1 MSLSALEV
9 EGVAAAAR
17 RHPNGFAS
25 CVDALLSAHPRRRTR
40 LTLWLVAAL
49 VYVASGAVLW
59 FGLRQG
65 WMDAGQFVPWCAF
78 LACALVL
85 VYVALRSGWS
95 ERFTDPGLTALQ
107 IVIGVIG
114 VDWGYFICGPVRSM
128 TLFPLLLIF
137 TFGAFSLDWRRI
149 AALTA
154 FALASLLGTIVALH
168 ATRAGAGASGLDDA
182 DLHLDLANVLMISIM
197 LPALAFVAAM
207 LSGLRAKLR
216 AQRTA
221 LTGAML
227 ELQRIA
233 THDALT
239 GLGNRR
245 YMDQR
250 LAEEQAISERL
261 ERPFSIALVDLDHF
275 KQINDLRGH
284 AGGDRVLQWF
294 ADQARTALRSCD
306 QIARW
311 GGEEFLVLMPGT
323 AGAPALACVQRLL
336 QQLHAV
342 QAGDAM
348 ELSFSAGVTEY
359 RNGET
364 LAETIARAD
373 REMYAAKDAGRSN
386 VRLG

>member
-1 MSLSALEV
+1 MSLPALE
-9 EGVAAAAR
+9 GGPAAAR
-17 RHPNGFAS
+17 RHPNWIVS
-25 CVDALLSAHPRRRTR
+25 CVDALLSVHPRRRIR

-59 FGLRQG
+59 FGLGQG
-65 WMDAGQFVPWCAF
+65 WMDTGQLLPWYAF
-78 LACALVL
+78 LSGALAL

-95 ERFTDPGLTALQ
+95 ERFNDAGLTAVQ

-137 TFGAFSLDWRRI
+137 TFGAFSLGWRRI

-154 FALASLLGTIVALH
+154 FALASLLGTVIALH
-168 ATRAGAGASGLDDA
+168 ATRAGVDPSGLGDA
-182 DLHLDLANVLMISIM
+182 DLHLDLANILMISIM

-221 LTGAML
+221 LTEALL
-227 ELQRIA
+227 EVRRIA

-275 KQINDLRGH
+275 KRINDLRGH
-284 AGGDRVLQWF
+284 AGGDQVLQWF
-294 ADQARTALRSCD
+294 ADQARTALRNSD

-323 AGAPALACVQRLL
+323 TGAHALACVERLL

-342 QAGDAM
+342 QEGHTM
-348 ELSFSAGVTEY
+348 QLSFSAGVTEY
-359 RNGET
+359 RNGEM
-364 LAETIARAD
+364 LADTIARAD

>member
-1 MSLSALEV
+1 MSLSELEDR
-9 EGVAAAAR
+9 AAAAGR
-17 RHPNGFAS
+17 RANPFAS
-25 CVDALLSAHPRRRTR
+25 CVDALLSVHPRRRMR

-49 VYVASGAVLW
+49 VYVASGVVLW
-59 FGLRQG
+59 FGMRQG
-65 WMDAGQFVPWCAF
+65 WMDAGRLVPWCAF
-78 LACALVL
+78 LACALVV
-85 VYVALRSGWS
+85 VYAALRSGWS

-137 TFGAFSLDWRRI
+137 TFGAFSLGWRRI

-154 FALASLLGTIVALH
+154 FALASLLGTVIALH
-168 ATRAGAGASGLDDA
+168 ASRAGTAPTGLRDA

-197 LPALAFVAAM
+197 LPALSFVAAM

-216 AQRTA
+216 AQRSA
-221 LTGAML
+221 LTDALL
-227 ELQRIA
+227 ELRRIA

-261 ERPFSIALVDLDHF
+261 ERPFSIALIDLDHF
-275 KQINDLRGH
+275 KRINDLRGH
-284 AGGDRVLQWF
+284 AGGDQVLQWF
-294 ADQARTALRSCD
+294 ADQTRTALRSCD
-306 QIARW
+306 QISRW

-323 AGAPALACVQRLL
+323 AGPHALVCVERLL
-336 QQLHAV
+336 QHLHVV
-342 QAGDAM
+342 QVGDATQ
-348 ELSFSAGVTEY
+348 LSFSAGVTEY
-359 RNGET
+359 RNGEA

-373 REMYAAKDAGRSN
+373 REMYAAKDAGRNN

>member
-1 MSLSALEV
+1 MSLSALE
-9 EGVAAAAR
+9 GGSAAAR
-17 RHPNGFAS
+17 RHPIWFAF
-25 CVDALLSAHPRRRTR
+25 CVDALLSVHPRRRIR

-65 WMDAGQFVPWCAF
+65 WMDAGELLPWCAF
-78 LACALVL
+78 LIGALAL

-95 ERFTDPGLTALQ
+95 ERFNDAGLTVLQ
-107 IVIGVIG
+107 IVIGVVG

-137 TFGAFSLDWRRI
+137 TFGAFSLGWRRI

-154 FALASLLGTIVALH
+154 FALASLLGTVIALH
-168 ATRAGAGASGLDDA
+168 ASRAGAGPPGLDDA

-221 LTGAML
+221 LTEALL
-227 ELQRIA
+227 EVQRIA

-275 KQINDLRGH
+275 KRINDLRGH
-284 AGGDRVLQWF
+284 AGGDQVLQWF
-294 ADQARTALRSCD
+294 ADQARTGMRNSD

-323 AGAPALACVQRLL
+323 AGAHALACVERLL
-336 QQLHAV
+336 QHLHAV
-342 QAGDAM
+342 QEGGTM
-348 ELSFSAGVTEY
+348 RLSFSAGVTEY
-359 RNGET
+359 RNGEM
-364 LAETIARAD
+364 LADTIARAD